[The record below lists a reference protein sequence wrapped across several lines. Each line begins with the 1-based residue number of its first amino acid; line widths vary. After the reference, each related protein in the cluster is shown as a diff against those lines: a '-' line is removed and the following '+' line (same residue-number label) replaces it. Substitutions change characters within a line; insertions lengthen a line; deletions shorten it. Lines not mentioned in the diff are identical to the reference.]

1 MAPAMSET
9 ALKFGV
15 RIMGV
20 PLRDLTTVAAAFE
33 AGGFESIWVQEHLVF
48 PADMPPTYPY
58 SDDGQPPV
66 TPETPVYDA
75 WAVLAHLA
83 SATSR
88 IRLGTNVYILPLR
101 HPLQTARTVVTVD
114 RLSQGRVVLGVGVGW
129 LEEEFDYVGAPF
141 KDRGRRADATIA
153 VLRRLWSEDVVEVDN
168 EHFSFGPVRFRPR
181 PVRPAGIPIEVGGS
195 APAALRRAGRLGDGW
210 IEIGCTDLADF
221 RAKLS
226 VVDEARRE
234 ADRQEAAFEVS
245 LQGRGGWGRDDYLR
259 AQEAGATRIIVG
271 PPVGADGRMSAASV
285 QDWAGRFS
293 QDVIQRVG

>member
-1 MAPAMSET
+1 MSET

-20 PLRDLTTVAAAFE
+20 PLRDLTAVAAAFE

-83 SATSR
+83 ATTSR

-114 RLSQGRVVLGVGVGW
+114 RLSQGRVILGAGVGW
-129 LEEEFDYVGAPF
+129 LEEEFDYVGVPF
-141 KDRGRRADATIA
+141 RDRGRRADATIA
-153 VLRRLWSEDVVEVDN
+153 VLRRLWSDDVVEVDN

-210 IEIGCTDLADF
+210 IEIGCADLDEF
-221 RAKLS
+221 RAKLA
-226 VVDEARRE
+226 VVQAARRE
-234 ADRQEAAFEVS
+234 AGREAMPFEVT
-245 LQGRGGWGRDDYLR
+245 LQGRGGWSLDDYRR
-259 AQEAGATRIIVG
+259 AAEAGATRVIVG
-271 PPVGADGRMSAASV
+271 PTPGPDGRMPAAAV
-285 QDWAGRFS
+285 QDWAARFG
-293 QDVIQRVG
+293 QDVIRRAG